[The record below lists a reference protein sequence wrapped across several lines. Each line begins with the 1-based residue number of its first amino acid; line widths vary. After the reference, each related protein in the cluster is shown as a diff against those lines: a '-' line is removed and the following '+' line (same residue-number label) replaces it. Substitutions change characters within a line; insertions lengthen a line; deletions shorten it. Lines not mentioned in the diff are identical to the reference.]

1 MSHSMSPKKSLSP
14 KKPKA
19 DVKLVVETEFMQ
31 PSGDKGGIPVM
42 SRAGKIS
49 SIGDPI
55 FINKDRHVPTTS
67 QENKLPSKN

>member
-1 MSHSMSPKKSLSP
+1 MK
-14 KKPKA
+14 
-19 DVKLVVETEFMQ
+19 

-55 FINKDRHVPTTS
+55 FINKDRSIPTSTKEQFVPK
-67 QENKLPSKN
+67 QI